1 MDAPRARALPPRA
14 RYRGSAAR
22 IIMDPEVAERARGV
36 FDALAVRGRPFEDI
50 QASDFADWRM
60 FFRFVKD
67 ASADPTTALGE
78 LNATSFLG
86 KHDISVS
93 AWGKSVKERSPLFK
107 EEFDKFMRIER
118 VREALAADLGVETP
132 PRVEAKDENV
142 AARPS
147 VSNEHLSHPAVPPVP
162 SSTPPRRVA
171 SSPRGAAASNGDG
184 DAAFG
189 DGANET
195 RFRNADRASP
205 SGDGVETTE
214 TTVGHVTSEF
224 HRERVLAYLDGFKTL
239 LVDLRQKVDE
249 IATANVLT
257 VGGAVER
264 ADARLETAL
273 ARVDAM
279 VQEETNAFRSR

>member
-1 MDAPRARALPPRA
+1 LDAPRARALPPRA

-86 KHDISVS
+86 KHDISVA

-147 VSNEHLSHPAVPPVP
+147 VSNEHLSHPAVPAVP

-189 DGANET
+189 DGADET
-195 RFRNADRASP
+195 RFRNADRA
-205 SGDGVETTE
+205 GGEAVVETTLQE
-214 TTVGHVTSEF
+214 TPHVITPEF

-279 VQEETNAFRSR
+279 VQEETNAFRR

>member
-147 VSNEHLSHPAVPPVP
+147 VSNEHLSHPAVPAVP

-189 DGANET
+189 DGARET

-205 SGDGVETTE
+205 SGDGVETAGATR
-214 TTVGHVTSEF
+214 VTSEF

-279 VQEETNAFRSR
+279 VQEETNAFRR

>member
-195 RFRNADRASP
+195 RFRNADISAG
-205 SGDGVETTE
+205 GDGSAVETAE
-214 TTVGHVTSEF
+214 THSHIITSEF

-279 VQEETNAFRSR
+279 VQEETNAFRR

>member
-1 MDAPRARALPPRA
+1 MD
-14 RYRGSAAR
+14 S
-22 IIMDPEVAERARGV
+22 EVAEKARGV
-36 FDALAVRGRPFEDI
+36 FAALAVRGRPFEEVL
-50 QASDFADWRM
+50 ASDFADWRM

-107 EEFDKFMRIER
+107 EEFEKFMRIER

-132 PRVEAKDENV
+132 PSRASNGDESV
-142 AARPS
+142 APGG
-147 VSNEHLSHPAVPPVP
+147 VSNDASPRLAPSPRARMAPGVP
-162 SSTPPRRVA
+162 SGAPPPRAA
-171 SSPRGAAASNGDG
+171 SSPRGATASKSSTDSSPNGAAPAPAEPAVS
-184 DAAFG
+184 AA
-189 DGANET
+189 
-195 RFRNADRASP
+195 
-205 SGDGVETTE
+205 
-214 TTVGHVTSEF
+214 F

-239 LVDLRQKVDE
+239 LLDLRTKVDE
-249 IATANVLT
+249 IATASVLT
-257 VGGAVER
+257 AGGAVER

-279 VQEETNAFRSR
+279 VKEESRTR

>member
-1 MDAPRARALPPRA
+1 
-14 RYRGSAAR
+14 
-22 IIMDPEVAERARGV
+22 MDPEVAERARGV

-132 PRVEAKDENV
+132 PRGVEANHENV
-142 AARPS
+142 AAGDPSPPS
-147 VSNEHLSHPAVPPVP
+147 VSNDASHPAVPAVP

-195 RFRNADRASP
+195 RFRNADISAG
-205 SGDGVETTE
+205 GDGSAVETAE
-214 TTVGHVTSEF
+214 THSHIITSEF

>member
-1 MDAPRARALPPRA
+1 MD
-14 RYRGSAAR
+14 S
-22 IIMDPEVAERARGV
+22 EVAEKARGV
-36 FDALAVRGRPFEDI
+36 FAALAVRGRPFEEVL
-50 QASDFADWRM
+50 ASDFADWRM

-107 EEFDKFMRIER
+107 EEFEKFMRIER

-132 PRVEAKDENV
+132 PSRASNGDESV
-142 AARPS
+142 APGG
-147 VSNEHLSHPAVPPVP
+147 VSNDASPRLAPSPRARMAPGVP
-162 SSTPPRRVA
+162 SGAPPPRAA
-171 SSPRGAAASNGDG
+171 SSPRGATASKSSTDSSPNGAAPAPAEPAVS
-184 DAAFG
+184 AA
-189 DGANET
+189 
-195 RFRNADRASP
+195 
-205 SGDGVETTE
+205 
-214 TTVGHVTSEF
+214 F

-239 LVDLRQKVDE
+239 LLDLRTKVDE
-249 IATANVLT
+249 IATASVLT
-257 VGGAVER
+257 AGGAIER

-279 VQEETNAFRSR
+279 VEEESRTR

>member
-1 MDAPRARALPPRA
+1 
-14 RYRGSAAR
+14 
-22 IIMDPEVAERARGV
+22 MDPEVAERARGV

-132 PRVEAKDENV
+132 PRRRGESRKRRRRRPV
-142 AARPS
+142 AR
-147 VSNEHLSHPAVPPVP
+147 VSNDACLIPRFPRFPRAHL
-162 SSTPPRRVA
+162 
-171 SSPRGAAASNGDG
+171 RGASRRRREARRRRTVTA
-184 DAAFG
+184 
-189 DGANET
+189 T
-195 RFRNADRASP
+195 R
-205 SGDGVETTE
+205 
-214 TTVGHVTSEF
+214 
-224 HRERVLAYLDGFKTL
+224 
-239 LVDLRQKVDE
+239 
-249 IATANVLT
+249 
-257 VGGAVER
+257 
-264 ADARLETAL
+264 RLETARMR
-273 ARVDAM
+273 RVFET
-279 VQEETNAFRSR
+279 QTSPPEETARC

>member
-14 RYRGSAAR
+14 RYHGSAAR
-22 IIMDPEVAERARGV
+22 VIMNPEVAERARGV
-36 FDALAVRGRPFEDI
+36 FDALAVRGRPFESI
-50 QASDFADWRM
+50 LASDFADWRM

-78 LNATSFLG
+78 LNAASFLG

-107 EEFDKFMRIER
+107 EEFEKFMRIER

-142 AARPS
+142 AAGDPSPPS
-147 VSNEHLSHPAVPPVP
+147 VSNDASHQIPAAPAVP

-184 DAAFG
+184 DAAFV
-189 DGANET
+189 AAASE
-195 RFRNADRASP
+195 RFRNPHGA
-205 SGDGVETTE
+205 GDDDVETTQ
-214 TTVGHVTSEF
+214 TTHVTSEF

-239 LVDLRQKVDE
+239 LLDLRQKVDE

-279 VQEETNAFRSR
+279 VQEESRTLRR

>member
-1 MDAPRARALPPRA
+1 MN
-14 RYRGSAAR
+14 
-22 IIMDPEVAERARGV
+22 PEVAERARGV
-36 FDALAVRGRPFEDI
+36 FDALAVRGRPFESI
-50 QASDFADWRM
+50 LASDFADWRM

-78 LNATSFLG
+78 LNAASFLG

-107 EEFDKFMRIER
+107 EEFEKFMRIER

-132 PRVEAKDENV
+132 PRVEAENENV
-142 AARPS
+142 AAGDPS
-147 VSNEHLSHPAVPPVP
+147 PPNVSNDASHQIPAAPAVP

-184 DAAFG
+184 DAAFV
-189 DGANET
+189 AAASE
-195 RFRNADRASP
+195 RFRNPHGA
-205 SGDGVETTE
+205 GDDDVETTQ
-214 TTVGHVTSEF
+214 TTHVTSEF

-239 LVDLRQKVDE
+239 LLDLRQKVDE

-279 VQEETNAFRSR
+279 VQEETRTLRR

>member
-1 MDAPRARALPPRA
+1 
-14 RYRGSAAR
+14 
-22 IIMDPEVAERARGV
+22 MDPEVAERARGV

-86 KHDISVS
+86 KHDISVT

-147 VSNEHLSHPAVPPVP
+147 VSNEHLSHPAVPAVP

-195 RFRNADRASP
+195 RFRNADRA
-205 SGDGVETTE
+205 GGEAVVETTLEE
-214 TTVGHVTSEF
+214 TPHVITSEF

-279 VQEETNAFRSR
+279 VQEETNAFRR

>member
-1 MDAPRARALPPRA
+1 
-14 RYRGSAAR
+14 
-22 IIMDPEVAERARGV
+22 MDPEVAERARGV

-147 VSNEHLSHPAVPPVP
+147 VSNEHLSHPAVPAVP

-205 SGDGVETTE
+205 SGDGVETTG
-214 TTVGHVTSEF
+214 TTHVTSEF

-279 VQEETNAFRSR
+279 VQEETNAFRR

>member
-1 MDAPRARALPPRA
+1 MD
-14 RYRGSAAR
+14 S
-22 IIMDPEVAERARGV
+22 EVAEKARGV
-36 FDALAVRGRPFEDI
+36 FAALAVRGRPFEEVL
-50 QASDFADWRM
+50 ASDFADWRM

-107 EEFDKFMRIER
+107 EEFEKFMRIER

-132 PRVEAKDENV
+132 PSRASNGDESV
-142 AARPS
+142 APGG
-147 VSNEHLSHPAVPPVP
+147 VSNDASPRLAASPRARMVPGVP
-162 SSTPPRRVA
+162 SGAPPPRAA
-171 SSPRGAAASNGDG
+171 SSPRGATASKSSTDSSPNGAAPAHAEPAPAEPAVS
-184 DAAFG
+184 AA
-189 DGANET
+189 
-195 RFRNADRASP
+195 
-205 SGDGVETTE
+205 
-214 TTVGHVTSEF
+214 F

-239 LVDLRQKVDE
+239 LLDLRTKVDE
-249 IATANVLT
+249 IATASVLT
-257 VGGAVER
+257 AGGAVER

-279 VQEETNAFRSR
+279 VEEESRTR

>member
-86 KHDISVS
+86 KHDISVA

-118 VREALAADLGVETP
+118 VRLALAADLGVETP
-132 PRVEAKDENV
+132 PRVEAKDEIV

-147 VSNEHLSHPAVPPVP
+147 VSNEHLSHPAVPAVP

-205 SGDGVETTE
+205 SGDGVETTG
-214 TTVGHVTSEF
+214 TTHVTSEF

-279 VQEETNAFRSR
+279 VQEETNAFRR